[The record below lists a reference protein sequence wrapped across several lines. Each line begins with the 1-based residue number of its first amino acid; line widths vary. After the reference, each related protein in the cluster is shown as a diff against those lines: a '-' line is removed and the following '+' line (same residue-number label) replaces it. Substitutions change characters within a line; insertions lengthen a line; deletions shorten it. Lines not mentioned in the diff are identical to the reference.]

1 VIARVGSS
9 GGTGRSKGPPLAFF
23 TRKPST
29 SDSEYRTI
37 RPILMKRGPRPS
49 RRQRRNAALVHL
61 RILDTSVS
69 VSNCILPSPIDGSI
83 TTDTLPLEIWISAAS
98 STKIRCLEA
107 GMNAEARPA
116 TWSFPAARGSDF
128 YQLQK
133 RARSESLVAVPSRIM
148 TLLGVVNFTDDK
160 KQFAAPGWFRTSRQA
175 VLRTAPSSSP
185 QRCRQA
191 RGQPPWM

>member
-1 VIARVGSS
+1 
-9 GGTGRSKGPPLAFF
+9 
-23 TRKPST
+23 
-29 SDSEYRTI
+29 
-37 RPILMKRGPRPS
+37 M
-49 RRQRRNAALVHL
+49 
-61 RILDTSVS
+61 
-69 VSNCILPSPIDGSI
+69 LPSPIDGSI

-98 STKIRCLEA
+98 STKIKCLKA

-116 TWSFPAARGSDF
+116 SWSFPAARGSDF

-160 KQFAAPGWFRTSRQA
+160 NSLSRLAGSGQA
-175 VLRTAPSSSP
+175 GRLPPASS
-185 QRCRQA
+185 QRCRLT